1 MTIVATVK
9 ARDGLVLAA
18 DSMTTVTIP
27 TDEGPQFVKAF
38 ENGRKLYHM
47 RDLPIGAVTYGLGNI
62 GGRSMEGL
70 VLDACKE
77 MPSEVQ
83 AVGDVAA
90 SLCGYLHDVYETQ
103 FEGLE
108 TEQKPE
114 CGFLVGGYSPDEP
127 FARLFEFGFPNGAG
141 AVEVGQPDVCGA
153 TWRGVD
159 YPFVRLWRGFAPA
172 MLQELL
178 SKDGLS
184 RERVDELI
192 APLEIGVAYDGMP
205 VQDAVNFATYI
216 LDTTIGFA
224 RFAHGVP
231 ACGGPLQVAAILPE
245 SGFQW
250 IARPELRIAPR
261 P

>member
-18 DSMTTVTIP
+18 DSMTTVTVP
-27 TDEGPQFVKAF
+27 TDDGPQFVKAF
-38 ENGRKLYHM
+38 ENGHKLFHM
-47 RDLPIGAVTYGLGNI
+47 RDLPIGTVTYGLGNI

-70 VLDACKE
+70 VRDACQQ
-77 MPSEVQ
+77 MPGEVRQ
-83 AVGDVAA
+83 VGDVAT
-90 SLCGYLHDVYETQ
+90 SLYGYLRDAYEAQ

-108 TEQKPE
+108 LEQKPE
-114 CGFLVGGYSPDEP
+114 CGFIVGGYSPDEP
-127 FARLFEFGFPNGAG
+127 FAQLFEFGFPNGSG
-141 AVEVGQPDVCGA
+141 AVEIGEPGVCGA

-159 YPFVRLWRGFAPA
+159 FPFVRLWRGFAPA

-178 SKDGLS
+178 EKDGLS
-184 RERVDELI
+184 QERVDELI

-216 LDTTIGFA
+216 LDTTIGFS

-231 ACGGPLQVAAILPE
+231 ACGGPLQVAAILPGD
-245 SGFQW
+245 GFQW
-250 IARPELRIAPR
+250 IARPELRIAAR